1 MKITDEEITIVP
13 YNPLWPELF
22 EQESENIKK
31 IFGASRLVDIR
42 HYGSTSVFGMT
53 AKPVVDILV
62 GVSEF
67 YISDQEKS
75 DLQQLGYVY
84 IENAWTNQRFYFRK
98 RCEQSFNLAVV
109 SHDGDLWRN
118 NLMVR
123 EYLRSHP
130 DEAKKYIQVKEQA
143 VSQGHT
149 TLFAYSDFKY
159 GFIVKLIEKAKT
171 WGKKTLVEKTLSKKV
186 SL

>member
-1 MKITDEEITIVP
+1 MKVTDEEITIVP
-13 YNPLWPELF
+13 YNPMWPELF

-31 IFGASRLVDIR
+31 VFDASRLVAIN
-42 HYGSTSVFGMT
+42 HYGSTSVPGMT

-84 IENAWTNQRFYFRK
+84 IGKAWTNQRFYLRK
-98 RCEQSFNLAVV
+98 RGEQSFNLAVV
-109 SHDGDLWRN
+109 RHNGDLWRD

-123 EYLRSHP
+123 EYLSSHP

-143 VSQGHT
+143 ISLGHT

-159 GFIVKLIEKAKT
+159 GFIVELIERAKA
-171 WGKKTLVEKTLSKKV
+171 WGSKN
-186 SL
+186 LG